1 MARKAI
7 AGLATVLL
15 TVTADVATAAEYTF
29 AVEPSY
35 TAEKAAEVY
44 KPLIDY
50 LNKSTGETFRL
61 VASKNYHFY
70 WSDLRANKKWSFV
83 FDEAHFTDY
92 RIKRFNYKPLVRT
105 AENTSYVLL
114 SEQEVPNNDPQGL
127 VAKSI
132 TTMPAPSLAFSLL
145 LEIFPNPMQQPDIR
159 TNATSWK
166 DTVDIVFA
174 GEADAAM
181 VPNWLYMQYPNLLP
195 LATTREF
202 PGAAVSVAPDVPPDV
217 QQKVKDA
224 LLKLHEEQQMFD
236 VITELGISQFVEADA
251 AAYSGSEQMLKNF
264 FGYGD

>member
-1 MARKAI
+1 MARKALSWMGTLLLGSI
-7 AGLATVLL
+7 A
-15 TVTADVATAAEYTF
+15 TAAAAAEYTF

-35 TAEKAAEVY
+35 TAEKAQEVY
-44 KPLIDY
+44 KPLLDY
-50 LNKSTGETFRL
+50 LEKATGEKFTL

-92 RIKRFNYKPLVRT
+92 RIKRFNYLPLVRT

-114 SEQEVPNNDPQGL
+114 SNEEVPDNNPQGL

-159 TNATSWK
+159 TNPTSWK

-181 VPNWLYMQYPNLLP
+181 VPNWLYMQYPNLIP
-195 LATTREF
+195 VATTREF
-202 PGAAVSVAPDVPPDV
+202 PGAAISASPDVPAEV

-224 LLKLHEEQQMFD
+224 LLKLHEDQNLFD

-251 AAYSGSEQMLKNF
+251 AAYAGSESMLKNF
-264 FGYGD
+264 FGY

>member
-1 MARKAI
+1 MSSKHLCWIGALALSVA
-7 AGLATVLL
+7 AGAVR
-15 TVTADVATAAEYTF
+15 AAEYTF
-29 AVEPSY
+29 AVEPTY

-50 LNKSTGETFRL
+50 LNRTTGEKFTL

-92 RIKRFNYKPLVRT
+92 RIKRFSYEPLVRT

-114 SEQEVPNNDPQGL
+114 SQDEVPNNDPQGL

-159 TNATSWK
+159 TNPTSWK

-174 GEADAAM
+174 GEADSAM
-181 VPNWLYMQYPNLLP
+181 VPNWLYMQYPNLIP
-195 LATTREF
+195 VVTTREF
-202 PGAAVSVAPDVPPDV
+202 PGAAISVAPDVPAEV
-217 QQKVKDA
+217 KQKVKEA
-224 LLKLHEEQQMFD
+224 LLKLHEDQDMYN
-236 VITELGISQFVEADA
+236 VISELGISQFVEANA
-251 AAYSGSEQMLKNF
+251 GEYAGSEKMLKNF
-264 FGYGD
+264 FGY